1 MQMDYFWKQQDFR
14 WNILKCL
21 QGKVNLQGK
30 KYKEVEGF
38 IMKKR
43 IFIIVAAL
51 LIIILNVYLNE
62 RNTSP
67 KLPEGWLAISYE
79 DTAVMIDPFSSDLSD
94 ITGVIITGKDEE
106 KEITETGISLFD
118 AIELAGIS
126 PDSYSK
132 VRVVSEDDYS
142 VELSAEEVATPQK
155 VYLAKQREYDD
166 STSARLIVFGD
177 NNSKRQVKKVALID
191 LQK

>member
-1 MQMDYFWKQQDFR
+1 MEY
-14 WNILKCL
+14 I
-21 QGKVNLQGK
+21 V
-30 KYKEVEGF
+30 
-38 IMKKR
+38 MKKR